1 MCGHIL
7 FFDNMPNMTLSV
19 DKELYDTIK
28 SHPEIK
34 WSAIARKAMKEYA
47 HRLKILDRT
56 ASKSKLTEE
65 DVEEI
70 DKILKRAVAERHGI

>member
-1 MCGHIL
+1 
-7 FFDNMPNMTLSV
+7 MPNMTLSV
-19 DKELYDTIK
+19 DEELYEIIK
-28 SHPEIK
+28 SHPEVK

-47 HRLKILDRT
+47 HRLKILNRI
-56 ASKSKLTEE
+56 AAKSKLTEK

>member
-1 MCGHIL
+1 MCKHIL
-7 FFDNMPNMTLSV
+7 NLDNMPNMTLSV
-19 DKELYDTIK
+19 DQELYDTMK

-56 ASKSKLTEE
+56 ASKSKLTET

-70 DKILKRAVAERHGI
+70 DKILKRAVAERHGF

>member
-1 MCGHIL
+1 MCEHIQH
-7 FFDNMPNMTLSV
+7 FDNMPNMTLSV
-19 DKELYDTIK
+19 DQELYDTIK
-28 SHPEIK
+28 SYPEIK

-56 ASKSKLTEE
+56 AEKSKLTEE

>member
-1 MCGHIL
+1 MCEHIQYS
-7 FFDNMPNMTLSV
+7 DNMPNMTLSV
-19 DKELYDTIK
+19 DQELYDTMK
-28 SHPEIK
+28 SYPEIK